1 MGGWAPPGLRLAP
14 GRAADFAAPGGV
26 KRFDVS
32 EALASGALVAFEL
45 DHPPLDLGGLHVL
58 FAPDRRLP
66 LKVRAMIDYLV
77 EVFENSPCRP
87 S

>member
-1 MGGWAPPGLRLAP
+1 MSNNGDALLA
-14 GRAADFAAPGGV
+14 AAV
-26 KRFDVS
+26 KGQGIIYQPNFIVS

-77 EVFENSPCRP
+77 EVFENSPCGP